1 MRNEKI
7 ITLDENRTI
16 TVQELRVKDVRQLL
30 SGFTDLDKLDM
41 ASLLGER
48 FGGISKLIEPFIE
61 FPEGE
66 TIDDLSG
73 SELQQVIDG
82 FKQVNIPF
90 LILAGLE
97 RAHSTPLTA
106 GEKPEAKTLTERAAD
121 Y

>member
-1 MRNEKI
+1 MRNEKVI
-7 ITLDENRTI
+7 SLDENRTI

-48 FGGISKLIEPFIE
+48 FGRISKLIEPFIE
-61 FPEGE
+61 FPDGE

-82 FKQVNIPF
+82 FKAVNKPF

-97 RAHSTPLTA
+97 PAAP
-106 GEKPEAKTLTERAAD
+106 KPEPQTLTERAAD

>member
-1 MRNEKI
+1 MRNANI
-7 ITLDENRTI
+7 IMLDENRVV

-41 ASLLGER
+41 AALLGKR
-48 FGGISKLIEPFIE
+48 FGEISKLIEPFIE

-97 RAHSTPLTA
+97 RVTA
-106 GEKPEAKTLTERAAD
+106 EPKPEPQTLTERAAD